1 MDPIETRTFELGD
14 CAIGALG
21 LSKLVPELNS
31 GNIAIQCPRC
41 DFQCSESRD

>member
-14 CAIGALG
+14 CATGALG

-31 GNIAIQCPRC
+31 GIIAIQCPRC
-41 DFQCSESRD
+41 YFQRSDSRD